1 MGARWMGIAA
11 LARGGI
17 TMQKLSRAAMLLLF
31 VAAAASAQEKP
42 GSAITSGVGL
52 AETTAQIMA
61 RQATTNVIAQP
72 RLQPRLR
79 PTLQRQFNPDTL
91 PDQTA
96 APMAKS
102 LSGSLKI
109 AQTYSTSWL
118 GADLF
123 DAKAFPPDSMGAIGP
138 SQYIVAINGRIRTF
152 DRKGLVDPTL
162 DVDTDVFFASAMT
175 PIGGGVTSNFTSDP
189 RIRYDRITQRWYIV
203 MIDVPNNGT
212 SFFAN
217 RVMIAVSD
225 TPQISSTTIWRFF
238 YFNPTANFVDY
249 PTLGVDNNA
258 LYIGANIFNLPGTA
272 YINADGYVV
281 RKSTI
286 LGAGPATVTVFSNL
300 IGDPVGCS
308 SDGPYTPQGV
318 DNANSATEGYF
329 IGVSF
334 CFFSRLIV
342 RRVVNPGSASPT
354 ISGNLQVLTA
364 PFTVAYTQ
372 PHLGNTGGTN
382 GELDASDT
390 RLMSAQV
397 RNGNLYTAHAITVK
411 PDGTAVGFPAFDAT
425 GRNALR
431 WYRINGLTTGP
442 AVADFGTVY
451 DNTATDPHTTNVR
464 WFSYPGIQVTGQ
476 NHMAIGFTAS
486 GPLQRA
492 NAGFTGRL
500 ATDAPGVTDAPTIY
514 TNALQ
519 AYNPPSD
526 PGGTFG
532 RRWGDYS
539 YTSVDPNDDM
549 TMYTIQEYTSALD
562 TWGVRVTRL
571 NAPGPAQPTAIN
583 TPTVPTGTAS
593 TTVQIT
599 GTSSGG
605 SGFFDPGPGFDS
617 RIAVEILPGVTVT
630 AVQVVDPT
638 HLNVTFSTV
647 GASVGEKVI
656 RVINP
661 DGQVATQS
669 ATLLTVTGTAA
680 PFFNSANSF
689 ICAVGSP
696 CNFTFT
702 TGNGPTSPTTFS
714 IAGVLPTGVNFATPS
729 LSGTPAAGTQGT
741 YTLTVTANN
750 GTAPNATQTFTLIVT
765 APCGGFTDVTVG
777 ASFCNSAE
785 WLKNRGVT
793 LGCTA
798 TTYCP
803 NDTVTRAQMALF
815 MQRLG
820 DAISPA
826 IYSDNVIS
834 TGALNVDNRPYVCT
848 TPAFP
853 PMNYPRVALLSWMF
867 DGYADNALDVRVYS
881 RTTFD
886 NQGTYTTN
894 ELNLPRIRVNDRVW
908 GNVSAHVKVN
918 IPAGSSPRFALRMD
932 RINGSFSGN
941 FSAGLCNISVLM
953 TSVNGGASPYDGPTQ
968 PQEPTPP

>member
-1 MGARWMGIAA
+1 MH
-11 LARGGI
+11 
-17 TMQKLSRAAMLLLF
+17 KLSRAAMVLLF
-31 VAAAASAQEKP
+31 FAAASQAQEKP
-42 GSAITSGVGL
+42 GAAITSGVGL

-61 RQATTNVIAQP
+61 RQANTNVIASP
-72 RLQPRLR
+72 RLSPRLR
-79 PTLQRQFNPDTL
+79 PTLSRQFNPNTL
-91 PDQTA
+91 PDEMA

-102 LSGSLKI
+102 VVGSLKL
-109 AQTYSTSWL
+109 AQTNSTSWL

-123 DAKAFPPDSMGAIGP
+123 DAKAFPPDSMGALGP
-138 SQYIVAINGRIRTF
+138 SQYVVAINGRIRTF
-152 DRKGLVDPTL
+152 DRKGLPDPTL
-162 DVDTDVFFASAMT
+162 DVDTDVFFATAMT
-175 PIGGGVTSNFTSDP
+175 PLGGGVTSNFTSDP

-203 MIDVPNNGT
+203 MIDVPNDGAN
-212 SFFAN
+212 FFAN

-286 LGAGPATVTVFSNL
+286 LGAGPATVTVFSGL
-300 IGDPVGCS
+300 IPDTSCASG
-308 SDGPYTPQGV
+308 DGPYTPQGV

-329 IGVSF
+329 VGVSF
-334 CFFSRLIV
+334 CFFSKLVV
-342 RRVVNPGSASPT
+342 RRVINPGSASPT
-354 ISGNLQVLTA
+354 ISASLGVSTPA
-364 PFTVAYTQ
+364 FTVAYTQ

-397 RNGNLYTAHAITVK
+397 RNGNLYTAHGITVK
-411 PDGTAVGFPAFDAT
+411 PDGTAVGYPAFDAT

-431 WYRINGLTTGP
+431 WYRINNLTTTP
-442 AVADFGTVY
+442 AVADSGTVY

-464 WFSYPGIQVTGQ
+464 WFSYPGIQVNGQ
-476 NHMAIGFTAS
+476 GHVAIGFTAS
-486 GPLQRA
+486 GPVQHA

-500 ATDAPGVTDAPTIY
+500 ATDAPGVTDPPTIY

-519 AYNPPSD
+519 AYNPPGD
-526 PGGTFG
+526 PGGALG

-539 YTSVDPNDDM
+539 YTSIDPSDDM

-583 TPTVPTGTAS
+583 TPTIPTGTAS

-605 SGFFDPGPGFDS
+605 TGFFDPGPGFDS

-638 HLNVTFSTV
+638 HLNVTLSTV
-647 GASVGEKVI
+647 GAPVGEKVI

-661 DGQVATQS
+661 DGQVAIQS
-669 ATLLTVTGTAA
+669 GTLLTVTGSQA
-680 PFFNSANSF
+680 PFFISPNSF
-689 ICAVGSP
+689 ICAVGVP
-696 CNFTFT
+696 CNFTFQAQ
-702 TGNGPTSPTTFS
+702 NGAPASTFS
-714 IAGVLPTGVNFATPS
+714 IAGALPTGVNFATPS

-750 GTAPNATQTFTLIVT
+750 GTPPNATQTFTLIVT
-765 APCGGFTDVTVG
+765 AACGGFTDVTTG
-777 ASFCNSAE
+777 DSFCNASE

-803 NDTVTRAQMALF
+803 SQTVTRAQMALF

-820 DAISPA
+820 DAIAPA
-826 IYSDNVIS
+826 VYSDNVIN
-834 TGALNVDNRPYVCT
+834 TGALNVDNRPNFCT

-853 PMNYPRVALLSWMF
+853 PMNYPRVALVSWMF

-881 RTTFD
+881 RTSFD
-886 NQGTYTTN
+886 NLGSYVTN
-894 ELNLPRIRVNDRVW
+894 ELSLPRIRVNDRVW
-908 GNVSAHVKVN
+908 ANATAHVKVS
-918 IPAGSSPRFALRMD
+918 IPAGSSPRFALRTD
-932 RINGSFSGN
+932 RINGALSGN
-941 FSAGLCNISVLM
+941 FSAGICNISVMM
-953 TSVNGGASPYDGPTQ
+953 TSVNGGASPFDGPTQ